1 MNAEVAL
8 ETITVQAVYEKGVL
22 KPRKKLD
29 LPEHSVVEIQ
39 IDAAQPASK
48 TGQASLFGAFPELK
62 AVTDQELKS
71 VKKSWDRGAKKQS
84 RLLKKVRK

>member
-1 MNAEVAL
+1 M

-39 IDAAQPASK
+39 IDAAHPDSK
-48 TGQASLFGAFPELK
+48 IRQASLFGAFPELK

>member
-1 MNAEVAL
+1 M

-39 IDAAQPASK
+39 IEAAHQSSK
-48 TGQASLFGAFPELK
+48 AGKASLFGAFPELG
-62 AVTDQELKS
+62 AITDQDLKS
-71 VKKSWDRGAKKQS
+71 VKKSWDRSAKKQS
-84 RLLKKVRK
+84 RMLKKVRK